1 MFKKILIANRGEIA
15 VRIIRACKEM
25 EIETVAVYSDVD
37 QDALHVKMADETV
50 CIGPAALSKS
60 YLKIPSLIAA
70 AEITGS
76 EAIHPGYGFLSEN
89 ADFSDIC
96 SANKIKF
103 IGASGKNIRLMGN
116 KSQAKKTVEG
126 LNIPTVP
133 GSNGVIKSFKE
144 LDEVSKKVGY
154 PLLIKASAGGG
165 GKGMRIVEKK
175 EELHKAY
182 EQAKNEAKSVF
193 GNGDLYI
200 EKYIENPRH
209 IEIQLLSDGKHAIH
223 LGERECSIQRRHQ
236 KLIEEAPSTFLTD
249 KLRKKMGE
257 MAITI
262 AKGIEYQ
269 GAGTI
274 EFLMDKDQNFYFM
287 EMNTRIQ
294 VEHPVTEMISGIDL
308 VKQQIKIAY
317 EEKLTLKQK
326 EIQFNGHAI
335 EFRIN
340 AENYLKDFQP
350 SPGKVSLF
358 LPPGGYGVRTDS
370 FIYPE
375 YEIKAFYDSLI
386 GKLIIFGRDR
396 KETINRAKRALDEFI
411 LDGVSS
417 TIPFHKRVI
426 NHKEFQSGNYDT
438 NFVETKILTE
448 HNG

>member
-1 MFKKILIANRGEIA
+1 
-15 VRIIRACKEM
+15 M